1 MKKAILIFVVV
12 ILVIFTTGMWYFNS
26 VDTPDSSFV
35 VILFVVGFAVVI
47 GIRIFR
53 SSRRGEPVGDELS
66 KRILTKASS
75 LSFYISLYWWLILM
89 YASDK
94 VALESHSLIGLGI
107 LGMAVLFSLGWVFFY
122 FKGPGNE

>member
-1 MKKAILIFVVV
+1 MKRAVLIFVVA
-12 ILVIFTTGMWYFNS
+12 IIVIFTTGMWYFND
-26 VDTPDSSFV
+26 VDTADSPFV
-35 VILFVVGFAVVI
+35 VILFVVGFAVII
-47 GIRIFR
+47 GIRILN